1 MVRHTIQH
9 HGPSRLWRGTGISV
23 WRDGIG
29 VAAFFCAKRYVESAL
44 HADGSKPTFG
54 TTVLAGGLAG
64 LSFWIVSLPL
74 DTIKTW
80 IQSADLSQPPVH
92 VATQLRQ
99 LYARRGFV
107 GTVQQLLRGWQVAYS
122 RGIPSAALTIAVY
135 STAYHAL
142 GES

>member
-1 MVRHTIQH
+1 MVRYTVQQH
-9 HGPSRLWRGTGISV
+9 GLLRVWRGTAISM

-29 VAAFFCAKRYVESAL
+29 VAAFFCAKRYVESTL

-54 TTVLAGGLAG
+54 TTVLAGGMAG

-80 IQSADLSQPPVH
+80 IQSGDLSQPPVH
-92 VATQLRQ
+92 VAAQVRQ
-99 LYARRGFV
+99 LYAERGFV
-107 GTVQQLLRGWQVAYS
+107 GTAQRLLRGWQVAYS

-142 GES
+142 AET